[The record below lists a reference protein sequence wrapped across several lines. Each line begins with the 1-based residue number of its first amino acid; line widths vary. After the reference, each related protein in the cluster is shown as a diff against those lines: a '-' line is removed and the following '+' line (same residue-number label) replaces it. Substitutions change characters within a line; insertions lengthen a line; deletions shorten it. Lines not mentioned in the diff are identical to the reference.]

1 MHLPEVKEIHDNEPI
16 INTDYFLKT
25 HLAIEAATLRL
36 GLIAL
41 RLKNLPYEQAKKAI
55 RSRWIRPA
63 SDLRKILDSIDQESA
78 SRAWSDYG
86 LERLIEA
93 FEDYSSKFRNKI
105 LHAAMPEIYNED
117 ELALCIEIN
126 VELLH
131 QLEKSLRKCFDHSLF
146 ESPSK
151 WGAKICRTMPEVTKV
166 NIFGRKANEPI
177 AYEAARSL
185 LSEALKRN

>member
-1 MHLPEVKEIHDNEPI
+1 MYLTEVKEVHDNEPN

-41 RLKNLPYEQAKKAI
+41 RLKNLPYEQAKKAM

-146 ESPSK
+146 DSPSK
-151 WGAKICRTMPEVTKV
+151 WGAKICRTIPEATKV

-185 LSEALKRN
+185 LSETLKRN